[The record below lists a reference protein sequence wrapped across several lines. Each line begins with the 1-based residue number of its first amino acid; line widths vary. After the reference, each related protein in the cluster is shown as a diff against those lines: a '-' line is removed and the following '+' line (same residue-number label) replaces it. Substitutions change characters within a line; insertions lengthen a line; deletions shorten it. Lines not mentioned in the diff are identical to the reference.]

1 MNVNNLMAE
10 LERKHPGENEYL
22 QAVREVLESIEEVY
36 NQHPEFEKAKI
47 VERLVEPDRI
57 FTFRVT
63 WVDDKGEVQTNLG
76 YRVQFNSAIGPY
88 KGGLRFH
95 KAVNPSMLKFLGF
108 EQTFKNAL
116 TTLPMGGAKGGS
128 DFDPTGKSNAEI
140 MRFCQAFMLELWHNI
155 GVDTDVPAGDVGVG
169 GREIGFLNGMYQKLA
184 RKYHTGVLTGKGET
198 WGGSILR
205 PEATGFG
212 ALYFVQHM
220 LHLAGKKL
228 EGAKIAISGFGNV
241 AWGASKK
248 ATELGAKVIAISG
261 PDGVVTIPN
270 GMNEE
275 MIDYMLELR
284 ASNRNIVAPFAEK
297 FRYDLHSGQEGLER
311 EVRHRTPLRIP
322 ERAER
327 RRCCRTAEERHLVL
341 RRGFEHGLH
350 AGSYPRIPE
359 GRYPVRTG
367 QGCQC
372 GRCSYFGSRND
383 AELHAHLL
391 VGQRG
396 GRETPLH
403 HGKHPRRLREVRQAE
418 GRSHRLREGR
428 QHRRLHESRTGYA
441 RAGCIVILFLY
452 TKRGA
457 AEGRTSFILSV
468 SKNRGSDPHKY

>member
-297 FRYDLHSGQEGLER
+297 FAGTTFTPGKKAWSVKCDIAMPCATQNELDGDEAQTLIANGCICVAEGANMPSTPEAIKAFQDHKLLYSPGKASNAGGVATSGLEMSQNSMRLVWSPEEVDAKLHSIMKNIHAACVKYGTEPDGY
-311 EVRHRTPLRIP
+311 VNYVKGANI
-322 ERAER
+322 A
-327 RRCCRTAEERHLVL
+327 
-341 RRGFEHGLH
+341 GFMKVANAML
-350 AGSYPRIPE
+350 A
-359 GRYPVRTG
+359 
-367 QGCQC
+367 QGC
-372 GRCSYFGSRND
+372 
-383 AELHAHLL
+383 
-391 VGQRG
+391 V
-396 GRETPLH
+396 
-403 HGKHPRRLREVRQAE
+403 
-418 GRSHRLREGR
+418 
-428 QHRRLHESRTGYA
+428 
-441 RAGCIVILFLY
+441 
-452 TKRGA
+452 
-457 AEGRTSFILSV
+457 
-468 SKNRGSDPHKY
+468 